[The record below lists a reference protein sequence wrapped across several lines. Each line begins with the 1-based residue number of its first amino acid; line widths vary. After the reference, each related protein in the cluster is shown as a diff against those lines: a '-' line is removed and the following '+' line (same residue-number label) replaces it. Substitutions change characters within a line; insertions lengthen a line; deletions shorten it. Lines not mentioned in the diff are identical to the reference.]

1 VRRWYYDY
9 LVRHRFDS
17 GHLHKL
23 LGLKP
28 TNNKTD
34 CVMVNQKFLSD
45 EFGCSSAYKAGYS
58 NKFLKIF
65 GSLKKL
71 SYIYKTTERNLRNFF
86 KRL

>member
-1 VRRWYYDY
+1 
-9 LVRHRFDS
+9 
-17 GHLHKL
+17 
-23 LGLKP
+23 
-28 TNNKTD
+28 
-34 CVMVNQKFLSD
+34 MVNQKFLSD

-71 SYIYKTTERNLRNFF
+71 SYIYKTTERNLRKFF